1 MGEGKESCTEAE
13 ENDLGGGAPEN
24 CRGTAGKVGEGDGA
38 AEAEVAA
45 QSRTGGSGSPF
56 ETKTEI
62 TNPEPQGI
70 PT

>member
-1 MGEGKESCTEAE
+1 MGKGERSRVETQAHHVSISPQEDRG
-13 ENDLGGGAPEN
+13 
-24 CRGTAGKVGEGDGA
+24 GTAGKVGEGDGA